1 MCAEMNYLPDEAN
14 DLTVGEIMRYYRGGQ
29 VRQSRSW
36 EQTRELMFL
45 IYRALGSKGTK
56 DVYDFLPLMTDPTE
70 TERAE
75 MKAEKEEE
83 LKKTFYD
90 IINFW
95 QSKGLA

>member
-1 MCAEMNYLPDEAN
+1 MCAEMNYLPDEAD
-14 DLTVGEIMRYYRGGQ
+14 DLTVGEIKRYYRGWQ

-56 DVYDFLPLMTDPTE
+56 DVYEFLPLMTDPTDA
-70 TERAE
+70 ERAE
-75 MKAEKEEE
+75 MKAEKEKQLIEE
-83 LKKTFYD
+83 GNNILNY
-90 IINFW
+90 W